1 VHILDY
7 SLLTFVVV
15 VSYDRTY
22 NYVNVDNDV
31 MNKTWHQHYNDMQN
45 NLAQLSLNNM
55 NNDSFSFSQVLT
67 VIRKVQLQLKR
78 RRTERRK
85 RRGE

>member
-1 VHILDY
+1 
-7 SLLTFVVV
+7 
-15 VSYDRTY
+15 
-22 NYVNVDNDV
+22 
-31 MNKTWHQHYNDMQN
+31 MQN